1 MLNHTQGSIYQ
12 AAAVALWGRAVAKGI
27 KTFNS
32 SRARLRH
39 SEALNSV
46 PRHPKYQKVFSQK
59 EHWTFIPKHRLKLH
73 IYKKHSV
80 LKAGRGGESGR
91 EKAKKKMENEERREK
106 NKGDYLKS
114 DSGSGQHVVTSPV

>member
-12 AAAVALWGRAVAKGI
+12 TAAVALWGRAVAKGI

-73 IYKKHSV
+73 IYKKTQCI
-80 LKAGRGGESGR
+80 KGGKRRSIRKR
-91 EKAKKKMENEERREK
+91 EGKEK
-106 NKGDYLKS
+106 NGK
-114 DSGSGQHVVTSPV
+114 